1 MTPDGHNKQLVRGHH
16 RVTKLEQRATPSG
29 AQQTRRAVGKTP
41 KPTPPPGAAAE
52 QPGGSHAQTPEAKTH
67 THTQTRS
74 AEWRRKRKQ
83 CNFSATRAF
92 CTPSTARA
100 MPGFS
105 LASRPAERPV
115 PLLTQSFKQAHGRVE
130 KKKRKIDTAT
140 SQTDQSLDRGRRS
153 DSKAPAA
160 SLLPLNYYYRQQ
172 GPIARGDRQSAPDKT
187 MRKKYAQ
194 HKDEHARCERR
205 QATTMLRR
213 GGRLGFF
220 FCFVFSAS
228 LF

>member
-1 MTPDGHNKQLVRGHH
+1 
-16 RVTKLEQRATPSG
+16 
-29 AQQTRRAVGKTP
+29 
-41 KPTPPPGAAAE
+41 
-52 QPGGSHAQTPEAKTH
+52 
-67 THTQTRS
+67 
-74 AEWRRKRKQ
+74 
-83 CNFSATRAF
+83 
-92 CTPSTARA
+92 

-130 KKKRKIDTAT
+130 KKKKRRKIDTAT

-187 MRKKYAQ
+187 MRNMHNIRTNTHGANAGKQ
-194 HKDEHARCERR
+194 PRCC
-205 QATTMLRR
+205 AVADDLASFF
-213 GGRLGFF
+213 LFCF
-220 FCFVFSAS
+220 FCAAVLMPPPSNRGLRPPCQPRSLSAHWGLPNAGNGAS
-228 LF
+228 EKKKKR

>member
-130 KKKRKIDTAT
+130 KKKKKDRYCDV
-140 SQTDQSLDRGRRS
+140 TDRS
-153 DSKAPAA
+153 
-160 SLLPLNYYYRQQ
+160 
-172 GPIARGDRQSAPDKT
+172 IARPWTQKRFKGSSRVLA
-187 MRKKYAQ
+187 A
-194 HKDEHARCERR
+194 A
-205 QATTMLRR
+205 
-213 GGRLGFF
+213 
-220 FCFVFSAS
+220 
-228 LF
+228 